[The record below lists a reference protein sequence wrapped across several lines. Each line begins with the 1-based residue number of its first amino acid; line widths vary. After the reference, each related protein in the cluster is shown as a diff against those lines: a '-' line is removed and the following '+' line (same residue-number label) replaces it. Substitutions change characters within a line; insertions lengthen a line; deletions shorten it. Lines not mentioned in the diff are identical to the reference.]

1 MMKKLIF
8 CLLLF
13 ILLNSAIFAYY
24 TVDYVAIDNLIVDTD
39 FSNVIKKLEQ
49 VKTEDLSKTDK
60 EIVNRKLSDYYK
72 YNNEYDKSKAALKE
86 AKSYSDK
93 NNLKKSEYYK
103 AKLIDIDA
111 FSMFKQGVSDYDK
124 ALSITKDG
132 LTLFRLSHY
141 LGFLRADKNYIIFI
155 NKLLKDYNYSDLA
168 KQDQFSSWTTVVE
181 VSNLDPELS
190 ISLADQHLKL
200 YSKND
205 ASYDY
210 VYSTRLYCLS
220 KSDPNK
226 VLKTIE
232 SDLSNLDSSD
242 KKGFELTSLL
252 MGDKI
257 KILVDQKR
265 FSEAYKALDDL
276 KNLYIKNNKD
286 VNTIFID
293 ESYIS
298 SWEKA
303 DKEDKEFSKLLPPK

>member
-1 MMKKLIF
+1 MIKKLIF

-24 TVDYVAIDNLIVDTD
+24 TVDYVAISNLVVDTD
-39 FSNVIKKLEQ
+39 YSNAIKELER
-49 VKTEDLSKTDK
+49 VKGEDLSRDDK
-60 EIVNRKLSDYYK
+60 EGVNRKLSEFYK

-93 NNLKKSEYYK
+93 NDLNMVRYYK
-103 AKLIDIDA
+103 LGLIDIDA
-111 FSMFKQGVSDYDK
+111 FSMFKQGISDYDK

-132 LTLFRLSHY
+132 LTLFKLSYY
-141 LGFLRADKNYIIFI
+141 LGFSKPDENYIIFI
-155 NKLLKDYNYSDLA
+155 KRLIKDYNYSDLA
-168 KQDQFSSWTTVVE
+168 KQDRIASASIAIST
-181 VSNLDPELS
+181 SILDPELS

-200 YSKND
+200 YPKD
-205 ASYDY
+205 AFTYGP

-220 KSDPNK
+220 KSDPDK

-232 SDLSNLDSSD
+232 SDLSDIDISKEYDYIKINNLT
-242 KKGFELTSLL
+242 ET
-252 MGDKI
+252 KI
-257 KILVDQKR
+257 KILVEQKR
-265 FSEAYKALDDL
+265 FSEAHKALDDL
-276 KNLYIKNNKD
+276 KNLFIKSNRD

-303 DKEDKEFSKLLPPK
+303 DKEEKELSRLLPPK